1 MLNTSWCRSERERLG
16 HFPSL
21 GWGCISAGRAPHRHA
36 AEAGSIPRCGK
47 GFFFIPVIF
56 QCRLSYCVRTPPPL
70 PSVQSQAL
78 TSVRTLKI
86 LRSRQNSVERLRH
99 QACTVCRSWLAR
111 GKQSDSLLG
120 ENPQGENTVV
130 IFFFFFWGGVNK
142 IRWTVT

>member
-47 GFFFIPVIF
+47 GFFSSRVNF
-56 QCRLSYCVRTPPPL
+56 QCRLSYGVRTSVCAATCINICAHVKDPAVTSEFGGKTKT
-70 PSVQSQAL
+70 PSMHRVSQL
-78 TSVRTLKI
+78 
-86 LRSRQNSVERLRH
+86 
-99 QACTVCRSWLAR
+99 ACPRKAIRFSPGR
-111 GKQSDSLLG
+111 KSQ
-120 ENPQGENTVV
+120 EENTVV
-130 IFFFFFWGGVNK
+130 IFGFFFFFGGGVNK